1 MCEWVDSMTLGKKNC
16 ASDVEGKGEEKSYR
30 SRDSADS
37 CRLTT
42 QKRQGRKGKGGGG
55 KGKEETKQKKKKKVP
70 LPPAL
75 GLINGLLGKMEV
87 SESRMFFFF
96 FFSSLSQGPAD
107 CCVRTSACGNQGTKR
122 WTAAPLVPAP
132 SAKMSTAR
140 LDTCRTR
147 AIDG

>member
-1 MCEWVDSMTLGKKNC
+1 MTLGKKNC

-42 QKRQGRKGKGGGG
+42 QKRQGRKGKARG
-55 KGKEETKQKKKKKVP
+55 KGKEETKQKKKVP

-96 FFSSLSQGPAD
+96 FFFLSLA
-107 CCVRTSACGNQGTKR
+107 GTGG
-122 WTAAPLVPAP
+122 L
-132 SAKMSTAR
+132 
-140 LDTCRTR
+140 LR
-147 AIDG
+147 AY

>member
-1 MCEWVDSMTLGKKNC
+1 MTLGKKNC

-42 QKRQGRKGKGGGG
+42 QKRQGRKGKARG
-55 KGKEETKQKKKKKVP
+55 KGKEETKQKKKVP

-96 FFSSLSQGPAD
+96 FFFLSLAGTGGLL
-107 CCVRTSACGNQGTKR
+107 RTSACGNQGTKR